1 MCRDREIEGHALS
14 AWLQLN
20 LGLLVLT
27 KFLLAISWGFKRMQ
41 NQGRKWDDSNDMCIE
56 EKIESVC
63 EEKNSE
69 YVRYH
74 SSKWH
79 VKNGYNQTLGSP
91 IGSAVGAVFAEVS
104 IHRLLIFV
112 FSEAS

>member
-56 EKIESVC
+56 EKTVC

-74 SSKWH
+74 LSKWH
-79 VKNGYNQTLGSP
+79 VKNGYSQTLGSP

-104 IHRLLIFV
+104 VHRLLIFV